1 MPLIEECSDSSDDE
15 QKEEVVPSE
24 EADAAAKTRVVE
36 GIRQGLHPACLGA
49 WIDVPARKVRE
60 ETKEPRTHSRKVSTG
75 GGHACVL
82 PSKRYECIN
91 TSIDIALPPH
101 SSPNTL
107 ARAP

>member
-49 WIDVPARKVRE
+49 WIDVPARKVRGRE
-60 ETKEPRTHSRKVSTG
+60 QGTAYALKKGVHG
-75 GGHACVL
+75 GGACL
-82 PSKRYECIN
+82 R
-91 TSIDIALPPH
+91 
-101 SSPNTL
+101 SPV
-107 ARAP
+107 